1 MAAIRQRH
9 INPDELSK
17 FLKGSIEPLDDG
29 IYGNRYRAAVRLL
42 DGTHLP
48 CVVFQSRKSQV
59 ELALR
64 RFDQLRSQPSQYNMV
79 VETFVAGGSRIDDY
93 QISAVGPSPYAWPL
107 AILKQ
112 IHGETVMSWTAFVVE
127 MKDGTMYSYGTSFCF
142 EFFDIPEGYSYSDI
156 AKIRSGMLY
165 SQGRG
170 LQAFSLDHQK
180 QIQPYREKP
189 FFTCYLKQ
197 LDSLA

>member
-1 MAAIRQRH
+1 MAAIQQRH

-17 FLKGSIEPLDDG
+17 FLKSSIEPLPDG
-29 IYGNRYRAAVRLL
+29 IYANRYRAAVRLL

-64 RFDQLRSQPSQYNMV
+64 RFDQLRNQPSQYNAV
-79 VETFVAGGSRIDDY
+79 VEVFVAGGSRINDY
-93 QISAVGPSPYAWPL
+93 EISEVEPSPYAWPL

-127 MKDGTMYSYGTSFCF
+127 MRDGTMHSYGTSFCI
-142 EFFDIPEGYSYSDI
+142 EFFDMPAGYSYTDI
-156 AKIRSGMLY
+156 ARIHSGMLY
-165 SQGRG
+165 SQQRG
-170 LQAFSLDHQK
+170 LQTFSLDLQK
-180 QIQPYREKP
+180 EIQPYREKP

-197 LDSLA
+197 L

>member
-1 MAAIRQRH
+1 MTAIRQRH

-17 FLKGSIEPLDDG
+17 FLKNSVEPLNDS

-48 CVVFQSRKSQV
+48 CVVFQSKKLQV

-64 RFDQLRSQPSQYNMV
+64 RFNQLRPEPSQYNMV
-79 VETFVAGGSRIDDY
+79 VESFVASGSHVVDY
-93 QISAVGPSPYAWPL
+93 QITEVEPSPYAWQL
-107 AILKQ
+107 AILKE

-127 MKDGTMYSYGTSFCF
+127 MKDGTMHSYGTSFCF
-142 EFFDIPEGYSYSDI
+142 EFFDMPAGYSYTDI
-156 AKIRSGMLY
+156 ARIHSGMLY
-165 SQGRG
+165 SQEHG
-170 LQAFSLDHQK
+170 LQAFSMDLQK
-180 QIQPYREKP
+180 EIQPYREKP

-197 LDSLA
+197 L

>member
-1 MAAIRQRH
+1 MAAIQQRH

-17 FLKGSIEPLDDG
+17 FLKSSIEPLPDG

-64 RFDQLRSQPSQYNMV
+64 RFDQLRNQPSQYNAV
-79 VETFVAGGSRIDDY
+79 VEVFVAGGSRINDY
-93 QISAVGPSPYAWPL
+93 EISEVEPSPYAWPL

-127 MKDGTMYSYGTSFCF
+127 MRDGTMHSYGTSFCF
-142 EFFDIPEGYSYSDI
+142 EFFDMPAGYTYTDI
-156 AKIRSGMLY
+156 ARIHSGMLY
-165 SQGRG
+165 SQERG
-170 LQAFSLDHQK
+170 LQAFSLDLQK
-180 QIQPYREKP
+180 EIQPYREKP
-189 FFTCYLKQ
+189 FFTCYLKE
-197 LDSLA
+197 L